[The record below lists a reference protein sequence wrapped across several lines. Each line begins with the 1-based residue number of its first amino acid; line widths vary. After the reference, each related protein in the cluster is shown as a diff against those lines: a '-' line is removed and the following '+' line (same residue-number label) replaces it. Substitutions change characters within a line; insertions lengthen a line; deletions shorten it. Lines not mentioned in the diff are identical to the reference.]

1 MKKDGVSDD
10 CIDDHGYGKKK
21 QGKECIDSILYIFE
35 ESDDDEG
42 TIKLT
47 LIVDQ
52 FAIHRILIIIKH
64 FLLL

>member
-1 MKKDGVSDD
+1 MKEDRVSDD

-21 QGKECIDSILYIFE
+21 QGKKSIDSIFYIFE
-35 ESDDDEG
+35 ESHHDECS
-42 TIKLT
+42 IKLT

-52 FAIHRILIIIKH
+52 FAIHRILIVIKH